1 MFLLLL
7 KSSEVL
13 SEMLLQL
20 ESLWLQFIHKHINI
34 QIYTIYN
41 QICPAT
47 YNLIYQTFIWGI
59 VAYIYEPEYVL
70 LP

>member
-1 MFLLLL
+1 
-7 KSSEVL
+7 
-13 SEMLLQL
+13 MLLQL

-41 QICPAT
+41 QICPPT